1 MKQESNQLL
10 NSSVAKIT
18 CDCNFNLNPIVK
30 QKVKVIENIKT
41 LKRAKK
47 ITEEITIVET
57 RYDEETNQYR
67 QFEKIKTSS
76 KIETEQ
82 FPVYDSNGE
91 QLLNEKG
98 EPRIYKKEVMEEYQ
112 VIEKDLD
119 FDENG
124 DIQYEDDLDDNGH
137 QQMEYEYD
145 TRFLNSD
152 GSIISSEEEYQ
163 NKKDSGE
170 NVYISCFVG
179 CTYHCG

>member
-41 LKRAKK
+41 LKKPKRIDYEVVNKEVK
-47 ITEEITIVET
+47 
-57 RYDEETNQYR
+57 YDEETNQYR
-67 QFEKIKTSS
+67 EFEITKSYS
-76 KIETEQ
+76 KIEIEQ
-82 FPVYDSNGE
+82 FSVYDSNGE
-91 QLLNEKG
+91 QLLDNKG
-98 EPRIYKKEVMEEYQ
+98 KPRTFGVEVMEEYQ
-112 VIEKDLD
+112 VIETDLD

-124 DIQYEDDLDDNGH
+124 NVQYEDDLDDNGQ
-137 QQMEYEYD
+137 QQMKYEYD

-152 GSIISSEEEYQ
+152 GSIILTEEEYQ